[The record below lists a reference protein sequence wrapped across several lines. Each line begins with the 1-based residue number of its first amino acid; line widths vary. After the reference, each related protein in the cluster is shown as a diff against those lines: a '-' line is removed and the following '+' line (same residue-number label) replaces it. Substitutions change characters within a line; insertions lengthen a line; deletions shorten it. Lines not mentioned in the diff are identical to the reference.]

1 MRRVAALNFI
11 LRDLTVRYAVPAVLL
26 CVLAGCGGS
35 DGASGA
41 VKEFAEAMS
50 DSSYQQAWDLLTPES
65 QHWFDSTAA
74 VLHRFG
80 WTESEGAVTELMGV
94 MSEEEFLAITGRDVF
109 ARMVSVSEDV
119 HNLSTSIRSVS
130 YPDSLV
136 GVVVVR
142 TEDGPQEI
150 IVRNIGGA
158 WLIDLTSL
166 MPPVR
171 GG

>member
-1 MRRVAALNFI
+1 VRSPVA
-11 LRDLTVRYAVPAVLL
+11 LRGRLAVPAVILAL
-26 CVLAGCGGS
+26 LAGCGGS

-65 QHWFDSTAA
+65 QDWFDSTAT

-80 WTESEGAVTELMGV
+80 WTESEQAVTELMGG
-94 MSEEEFLAITGRDVF
+94 MTEEEFLSLTGRDIF
-109 ARMVSVSEDV
+109 TRMVGDAEDV

-150 IVRNIGGA
+150 IVRKIGGE
-158 WLIDLTSL
+158 WRIDLTSL
-166 MPPVR
+166 IPPVR